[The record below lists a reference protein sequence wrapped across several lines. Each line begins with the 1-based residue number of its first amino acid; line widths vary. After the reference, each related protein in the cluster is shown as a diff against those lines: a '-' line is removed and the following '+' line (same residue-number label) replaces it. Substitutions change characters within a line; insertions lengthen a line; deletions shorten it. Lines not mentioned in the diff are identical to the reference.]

1 MDWLEV
7 AKQTA
12 QQWQASQPP
21 QVPIDQIVQQLQ
33 QSDSSGWQDGVDL
46 SHGLAT
52 KQEALSQQ
60 MTSLMSNL
68 ESSWRGEGAD
78 LARSRMQKMR
88 DSMID
93 AHQTFLGNKDT
104 HAAGLAM
111 HENLRNQIAAM
122 PPKPSLTPGQT
133 VGFTDVDMLLKSSAY
148 IDAAQKNLDTYNAFA
163 TESQGN
169 SGQLKADYGVIGQ
182 YDGGDV
188 SLAGQPPAEP
198 PVQPTPHG
206 PSEPGGGDSGQPRS
220 QGPGGPNAPTS
231 SPAGHQPGYR
241 PPNVPVA
248 SGPDSTTTTSSYQPP
263 NLPGGPGGYGPG
275 NPGGFGPG
283 GPGSSGPGGL
293 GGFSPVG
300 GFGPGGPAGGFGPG
314 GLASGGSGSAGQ
326 NGTGAR
332 SGIGGGEPGA
342 AGARGPGAGGTGSAG
357 RNGSSGMGG
366 GMGRGGKKG
375 EEDADHERKYVLDVD
390 LFADEKT
397 AIDPETGFRPVPPT
411 LGT

>member
-1 MDWLEV
+1 MDWLEA
-7 AKQTA
+7 AKLTA

-60 MTSLMSNL
+60 MTSLMSNM
-68 ESSWRGEGAD
+68 ESSWQGEGAD

-93 AHQTFLGNKDT
+93 AHQTFLGNEDT

-122 PPKPSLTPGQT
+122 PPKPSLAPGQT
-133 VGFTDVDMLLKSSAY
+133 VGFTNVDMLVKSSAY

-163 TESQGN
+163 TESQSN
-169 SGQLKADYGVIGQ
+169 SGQLRADYGVIGK

-188 SLAGQPPAEP
+188 SLAEQPPAKP
-198 PVQPTPHG
+198 PVKPTSHG
-206 PSEPGGGDSGQPRS
+206 PSEPSGGYSGPPRT
-220 QGPGGPNAPTS
+220 QGPGGPNSPTS
-231 SPAGHQPGYR
+231 SPNGPRPGYR
-241 PPNVPVA
+241 PQNVPVA
-248 SGPDSTTTTSSYQPP
+248 SGPDNTTTSSYQPP
-263 NLPGGPGGYGPG
+263 NLPGGSGGSGPG
-275 NPGGFGPG
+275 NAGGFGSGGSGTFGPGGSGGFDPVSGFGPG
-283 GPGSSGPGGL
+283 GS
-293 GGFSPVG
+293 
-300 GFGPGGPAGGFGPG
+300 AGGFGPG
-314 GLASGGSGSAGQ
+314 GSGSGGSGSGGQ
-326 NGTGAR
+326 NGAGAR
-332 SGIGGGEPGA
+332 SGIGGNEPGA
-342 AGARGPGAGGTGSAG
+342 AGARGPGAGGAASA
-357 RNGSSGMGG
+357 RNGSPGMGG

-375 EEDADHERKYVLDVD
+375 EEDAEHERKYVLDVD